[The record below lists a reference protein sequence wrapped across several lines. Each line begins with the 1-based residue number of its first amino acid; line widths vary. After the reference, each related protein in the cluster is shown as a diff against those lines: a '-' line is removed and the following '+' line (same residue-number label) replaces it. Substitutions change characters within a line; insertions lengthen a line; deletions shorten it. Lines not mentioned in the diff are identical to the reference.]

1 MTMGISKMKIML
13 GGMAVVVL
21 TIAVWWA
28 VSGTEVHGEQEGT
41 LKPSPVI
48 VEKMRSIGQ
57 WEFLSVSDEELVDT
71 IRHGFFGDD
80 ELARIYYGTLR
91 LGIDLSE
98 ANEEWI
104 KMDGDTV
111 RVTLPAVKLLDNDF
125 IDEARTRPFIEDGK
139 WTEADRA
146 ALTRKAVVAMRR
158 RCLTKDNIRKAEEN
172 AIEQVGAM
180 VKAMGFEEVRVKF

>member
-13 GGMAVVVL
+13 AGMAVVAV
-21 TIAVWWA
+21 TIVVWWA
-28 VSGTEVHGEQEGT
+28 VSGTEVHSEQEGT

-71 IRHGFFGDD
+71 IRHGFFGDE

-98 ANEEWI
+98 VEEKWI

-146 ALTRKAVVAMRR
+146 ALTRKAIAAMRR

-180 VKAMGFEEVRVKF
+180 VRAMGFEEVRVKF

>member
-1 MTMGISKMKIML
+1 MGISKMKIML
-13 GGMAVVVL
+13 AGMAVVAV
-21 TIAVWWA
+21 TIVVWWA
-28 VSGTEVHGEQEGT
+28 VSGTEVHSEQKGT

-98 ANEEWI
+98 AEEKWI

-146 ALTRKAVVAMRR
+146 ALTRKAIAAMRR

-180 VKAMGFEEVRVKF
+180 VRAMGFEEVRVKF

>member
-21 TIAVWWA
+21 TIAVWWV

-41 LKPSPVI
+41 LKLSPVI

-98 ANEEWI
+98 AEEKWI
-104 KMDGDTV
+104 RMDGDTV
-111 RVTLPAVKLLDNDF
+111 MVTLPAVKLLDNDF

-146 ALTRKAVVAMRR
+146 ALTRKAVAAMRR

-172 AIEQVGAM
+172 AIEQVEAM

>member
-21 TIAVWWA
+21 TIAVWWV
-28 VSGTEVHGEQEGT
+28 VSGTEVYGEQEGT

-98 ANEEWI
+98 AEEKWI
-104 KMDGDTV
+104 RMDGDTV
-111 RVTLPAVKLLDNDF
+111 MVTLPAVKLLDNDF

-146 ALTRKAVVAMRR
+146 ALTRKAVAAMRR